1 MSPSVLESG
10 CRDEA
15 QTPKALSIML
25 WNNKQHERPDKD
37 EQRSLQENAEGK
49 KDEEKL
55 LQK

>member
-49 KDEEKL
+49 KYEEKL